1 MDAIVDA
8 IGDSKWS
15 YVIVFLVAAIDAFF
29 PVVPSEATAIAAGV
43 VAGAGDLNVFVLIAA
58 ALGAIVG
65 DNICFALGH
74 FLGDRVVNRFFKGEK
89 SQERLAWAQRTLD
102 ARGGYLIVVARFIP
116 GGRTVTTFTA
126 GFVETYPW
134 RRFLSST
141 SSPGSSGDVHG
152 HARLPRRQ
160 ASGGPWKGLLLGFG
174 IALAVTAAVEA
185 FGTCGLGGLPTP
197 EPEVAHA
204 AVRDERG
211 GDEHEEGQ
219 QSVQAVNPAARR
231 ILVGREQEDLRRAED
246 EQDEREARSTSIAA
260 ATRRRPSGRRAARS
274 RDEERAEDAVSV

>member
-8 IGDSKWS
+8 IGDSNWS

-43 VAGAGDLNVFVLIAA
+43 VAGAGDLNVLVLIVAA
-58 ALGAIVG
+58 SLGAIVG

-134 RRFLSST
+134 RRFLFF
-141 SSPGSSGDVHG
+141 DVIAG
-152 HARLPRRQ
+152 IIWGTYTVMLGYL
-160 ASGGPWKGLLLGFG
+160 GGKTFEEDPWKGLLLGFG

-185 FGTCGLGGLPTP
+185 FR
-197 EPEVAHA
+197 H
-204 AVRDERG
+204 
-211 GDEHEEGQ
+211 
-219 QSVQAVNPAARR
+219 
-231 ILVGREQEDLRRAED
+231 LRA
-246 EQDEREARSTSIAA
+246 
-260 ATRRRPSGRRAARS
+260 RRAAHP
-274 RDEERAEDAVSV
+274 